1 MKVSETM
8 IASLSQNN
16 TYFWRY
22 DQVQR
27 TWVVANYHYIQQS
40 VVVNNQY
47 STKVRQVGWINI
59 ASYIPTSVEVKKQLL
74 DNGLPVP
81 FT

>member
-22 DQVQR
+22 DQSRRV
-27 TWVVANYHYIQQS
+27 WVVANQNYITASQIS
-40 VVVNNQY
+40 GGQY
-47 STKVRQVGWINI
+47 TTRVGQVGW
-59 ASYIPTSVEVKKQLL
+59 
-74 DNGLPVP
+74 
-81 FT
+81 